1 MRILACLLLL
11 LASLPVPA
19 AKLMFIHS
27 YHEGYP
33 WVQDYRR
40 AILGNISEPTKM
52 TEIYLDSKRLPRD
65 VYVKHADK
73 AWEAIKRDKPDIIL
87 LADDNAISLLSE
99 RIAATEIPVVFLGL
113 NTNPR
118 DHRLQAYRQFTGILE
133 RPLFKRSLLLVDCL
147 LPGMDRKKLLILS
160 DNSATSR
167 AALSPISDDFKPMK
181 IGKLIIDFTLTNSA
195 KEWQQAVLNAKK
207 AGYHGIFIAL
217 YHTLMAPGGDYM
229 KPDSI
234 IAWTADNSPVPHF
247 GFWDFTI
254 GKQAN
259 AGGYVLNGYEHGILA
274 AKLVNRLLAGESAAD
289 LGYIS
294 DSKGMFRFS
303 RSGVARWNLSIPK
316 EMADKA
322 VWVD

>member
-11 LASLPVPA
+11 WASLPVSA

-40 AILGNISEPTKM
+40 AILGNIREPTKM

-73 AWEAIKRDKPDIIL
+73 AWKAIKRDKPDIIL
-87 LADDNAISLLSE
+87 LADDNAISLLSG
-99 RIAATEIPVVFLGL
+99 RIATTNIPVVFLGL

-118 DHRLQAYRQFTGILE
+118 DHRLLAYRQFTGILD
-133 RPLFKRSLLLVDCL
+133 RPLFKRSILLVDSL
-147 LPGMDRKKLLILS
+147 IPTVENKKLLILS
-160 DNSATSR
+160 DNSTTSR
-167 AALSPISDDFKPMK
+167 AAFGHISKDFKPIK
-181 IGKLIIDFTLTNSA
+181 IGKITIDFTLTNSTT
-195 KEWQQAVLNAKK
+195 EWQQTVLNAKK
-207 AGYHGIFIAL
+207 AGYHGIFVAL
-217 YHTLMAPGGDYM
+217 YHTLMTPDGSYM
-229 KPDSI
+229 DPNEL
-234 IAWTADNSPVPHF
+234 IAWIVNNAPVPHF

-254 GKQAN
+254 GKEAN
-259 AGGYVLNGYEHGILA
+259 TGGYVLNGYEHGLLA
-274 AKLVNRLLAGESAAD
+274 TKLINRLLAGEKAAD
-289 LGYIS
+289 LGYIV